1 MTDAELLRFPK
12 EGHAARALVINRRAG
27 GCSSLLRGLDEV
39 GFKVVENSNPTV
51 QPAEGAHIVV
61 VAVSGVDDDACSVV
75 ERLRRDSTEK
85 LPILVISDSFDPS
98 VAEEYLE
105 LGATDFLSQPSSGR
119 VLRGWC
125 ERVLN
130 ALQSEW
136 LYEEYVR
143 ERRRSGAFDRVIV
156 PLSLALFAERDYGKL
171 LETIL
176 LEAKELCLADGGT
189 LYIRTPDDTL
199 EFAMVH
205 NDTLGISV
213 GGAKGPATT
222 FARIPLFRA
231 ADGGPEHRFI
241 AAHVAH
247 SGESVALPDLY
258 DATDFDVSGS
268 REFDA
273 RHGYRTRSVL
283 AAPLKNESGRVIG
296 VLQLINA
303 RDSLSG
309 EAVAFD
315 PHHRQAIESL
325 ARLAAAGLEAYGR
338 MQQLRDQIHAL
349 HLEIDETKKREQVA
363 QITDSDYFKDL
374 KEKARNL
381 RAKSQRA

>member
-1 MTDAELLRFPK
+1 M
-12 EGHAARALVINRRAG
+12 INRRAG

-39 GFKVVENSNPTV
+39 GFKVIERQDSTPR
-51 QPAEGAHIVV
+51 PADGAHIVV
-61 VAVSGVDDDACSVV
+61 VAVSGVDDDACNVV
-75 ERLRRDSTEK
+75 ESLCRDSTNK
-85 LPILVISDSFDPS
+85 LPVLVISDNFNAS
-98 VAEEYLE
+98 VAEEYLV

-125 ERVLN
+125 ERVLH
-130 ALQSEW
+130 AQQSEW

-213 GGAKGPATT
+213 GGTKGATTT
-222 FARIPLFRA
+222 FACIPLFRA
-231 ADGGPEHRFI
+231 SDGEPERRFI

-247 SGESVALPDLY
+247 TGESVALPDLY

-283 AAPLKNESGRVIG
+283 AAPLKNEVG
-296 VLQLINA
+296 
-303 RDSLSG
+303 
-309 EAVAFD
+309 
-315 PHHRQAIESL
+315 
-325 ARLAAAGLEAYGR
+325 
-338 MQQLRDQIHAL
+338 
-349 HLEIDETKKREQVA
+349 
-363 QITDSDYFKDL
+363 
-374 KEKARNL
+374 
-381 RAKSQRA
+381 